1 MKKVILSMS
10 AALLLASCGST
21 TVEEK
26 DERIVTCETVA
37 SETQAKL
44 TKANTNP
51 EIELEYLGVETILAD
66 VSRCFLKVKVSNPSD
81 ESKADVYS
89 LFDVVREK
97 TIENFETP
105 EAHDTAIEQI
115 RENQSKIKVKVK

>member
-1 MKKVILSMS
+1 MS
-10 AALLLASCGST
+10 VALLLASCGST
-21 TVEEK
+21 AVEEK

-37 SETQAKL
+37 SETQTRL

-51 EIELEYLGVETILAD
+51 NIELEYLGVETIVAD
-66 VSRCFLKVKVSNPSD
+66 VSRCFLKVKVSNPND
-81 ESKADVYS
+81 ESKADIYS

-105 EAHDTAIEQI
+105 EALDAAIEQI